1 VNARKCLACKGN
13 LGLRRSKYT
22 EQEGTPWVKGSRRSR
37 RVKVRADGSGLVSR
51 AGVALLRELT
61 DLSGLAEGWT
71 EVLLDTY
78 KAFPTVH
85 PAGRVLADLAV
96 VIADGGDALAHLAT
110 LRDQDKLFGVVASEA
125 TASRAVQRVDEAH
138 LDRLRAVRAA
148 ARQRA
153 WAAGAGPDLAAGLV
167 IDLDATITIA
177 HSEKVNAAKTWK
189 KTFGFHPLL
198 AYLDRPEVSGGEA
211 LAGILRPGNA
221 GSNTTADHI
230 TVLGMALAALPA
242 YARPRPADPASP
254 RVLIRTDAAGATH
267 GFAAAVRAAGCGF
280 SLGFGIDT
288 DTQTAVLAVPAEAW
302 TPAYNIDGAERDG
315 AWLAEITDL
324 LDLTAWP
331 DGARVIIRKER
342 PHPGAQLRFTDADGH
357 RFTAFI
363 TDTPGGQLADLEVRH
378 RSHARVEDRIRTGKA
393 TGLRNLPC
401 KQYQQNK
408 VWLELSL
415 AAADL
420 LSWAQALCF
429 TGDLARC
436 EPATFRYR
444 INSTAA
450 RITRTARAW
459 HLHLDQDWPWATHL
473 ATAFAKLR
481 AAPWPG

>member
-1 VNARKCLACKGN
+1 
-13 LGLRRSKYT
+13 
-22 EQEGTPWVKGSRRSR
+22 
-37 RVKVRADGSGLVSR
+37 
-51 AGVALLRELT
+51 VALLRELT

-71 EVLLDTY
+71 GVLLDTY

-85 PAGRVLADLAV
+85 LPGRVLADLAV
-96 VIADGGDALAHLAT
+96 VIADGGDALTHLAT
-110 LRDQDKLFGVVASEA
+110 LRDQDKLFGQVASEA
-125 TASRAVQRVDEAH
+125 TAWRAVERVDDAH
-138 LDRLRAVRAA
+138 LAGLRAVRTA
-148 ARQRA
+148 ARERS

-167 IDLDATITIA
+167 IDIDATITIA
-177 HSEKVNAAKTWK
+177 HSEKINAAKTWK

-198 AYLDRPEVSGGEA
+198 AYLDRPEVAGGEA

-230 TVLGMALAALPA
+230 TVLGMALAALPPP
-242 YARPRPADPASP
+242 ARPRPGQADSP
-254 RVLIRTDAAGATH
+254 QVLIRTDAAGATH

-280 SLGFGIDT
+280 SLGFSIDT
-288 DTQTAVLAVPAEAW
+288 DTQTAVLAVPPQAW

-331 DGARVIIRKER
+331 EGARVIVRRER

-357 RFTAFI
+357 RFTAYI
-363 TDTPGGQLADLEVRH
+363 TDTQGGQLADLEVRH
-378 RSHARVEDRIRTGKA
+378 RAHARVEDRIRTGKA

-408 VWLELSL
+408 VWLELCL

-420 LSWAQALCF
+420 LTWTQAVCF

-444 INSTAA
+444 ITSIAA
-450 RITRTARAW
+450 RITRTARSW

-473 ATAFAKLR
+473 ATAFARLR
-481 AAPWPG
+481 AAPWPT